1 MLRNRLYLG
10 EIVHKDVSHPG
21 QHDAIVDEELFA
33 AVQARLNANK
43 VVRRERTIRNSPLT
57 GLVFDAAGNRMSPA
71 HAHGK
76 SGQRYLYY
84 VSAPLQAGGTVRD
97 DILCRVPA
105 AVIEDAIF
113 ERLRRWSDRSAAG
126 SGNLASFLRRVEVR
140 RDCILIDVA
149 PPEHEDWLANLGA
162 AEQASPVSDEVMRI
176 ACSLQ
181 ISTRGGRTWLIQP
194 STAAPRKARPD
205 RALIAGLRRAH
216 AELQSRGI
224 DLSNPRAP
232 IPDAKGMGDPYLRK
246 LSAISFLAPDIQRA
260 ILEGRQPTGL
270 TLGNLLATSL
280 PLDWQKQR
288 EMLGF
293 ALTR

>member
-10 EIVHKDVSHPG
+10 EIVHKAISHPG

-33 AVQARLNANK
+33 AVQARLNGNK
-43 VVRRERTIRNSPLT
+43 VVRRERRIRNSPLT

-84 VSAPLQAGGTVRD
+84 VTAPLQAGGTVRD

-105 AVIEDAIF
+105 AVIEDAVF
-113 ERLRRWSDRSAAG
+113 ERLRRWSDRSSAG
-126 SGNLASFLRRVEVR
+126 LSDLASFLRRVEVR
-140 RDCILIDVA
+140 RDCMVIDVA
-149 PPEHEDWLANLGA
+149 TPEHEDWLANLDPS
-162 AEQASPVSDEVMRI
+162 EQASPASDETMRV
-176 ACSLQ
+176 ACSLK
-181 ISTRGGRTWLIQP
+181 ISTRGGRTWMMQ
-194 STAAPRKARPD
+194 SGAAAPRKVRPD

-216 AELQSRGI
+216 AELKSRSI
-224 DLSNPRAP
+224 DLANPRAP

-246 LSAISFLAPDIQRA
+246 LSSITFLAPDIQRA

-270 TLGNLLATSL
+270 TLRNLLATSL
-280 PLDWQKQR
+280 PLDWQRQR

-293 ALTR
+293 ARTR